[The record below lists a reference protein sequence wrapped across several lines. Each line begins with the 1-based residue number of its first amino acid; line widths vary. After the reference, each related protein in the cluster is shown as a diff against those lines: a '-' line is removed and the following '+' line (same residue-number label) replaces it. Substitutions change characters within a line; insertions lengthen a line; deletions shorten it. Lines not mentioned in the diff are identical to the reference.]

1 MRVVLQETAASE
13 EISGETEGAPLW
25 LADNLHA
32 CINWIGR
39 PTARPNAAPQLS
51 PKLLEENRRDT
62 MRKAMNITPCAFV
75 SRGRTGS

>member
-1 MRVVLQETAASE
+1 MRVVLQETAARE

-25 LADNLHA
+25 LVDNLHA
-32 CINWIGR
+32 CMSWIAR
-39 PTARPNAAPQLS
+39 PPTHPNAAPQLS
-51 PKLLEENRRDT
+51 PKLLEENQRDS